1 MKKEGRSGGE
11 ASHGGGLPSAA
22 GRAAAPLCYNPAVP
36 AKIPPVPPFG
46 RRFPAGYQ
54 KKYRIETDS
63 LGPVKVPAGALYGAQ
78 TQRGYENFE
87 VSGFRAYP
95 EFVAA
100 YVRIKKA
107 AAQAALQTGGMPKRT
122 ARALMRACDEI
133 LSGKHR
139 EHFVIDAFQAG
150 AGTSFNMNVNEVLAN
165 RALELVGK
173 KRGDYGAV
181 SPNDHAN
188 FGQSTNDTFPTAMRL
203 ACLERT
209 ARLAP
214 IVESLAAAFGQK
226 ARQWK
231 GVLKSGRTHLQDA
244 VPITLGQ
251 EFHAY
256 GTALRK
262 CAGRLRAAAE
272 ECREIP
278 LGGNA
283 LGTGINTPPRFR
295 PLAVR
300 NLSKYT
306 GEKLRVARD
315 PREAIQ
321 SQRPIGAVSS
331 ALKELAVELSR
342 IASDL
347 RLLSSGP
354 TAGLGEIVLPPVQPG
369 SSIMP
374 GKVNP
379 VMAECLNMVC
389 FQVIGNDTA
398 VQLGVLHGQIDLNV
412 MMPGMIFA
420 ALMSFNLLVHFLPQ
434 FETRCVR
441 GVEADAQRCLGY
453 LEKNPSLA
461 TLLNPVIGY
470 EAAAEVAKQS
480 AREGRS
486 VLEIVREKKILSA
499 ARIREIF
506 SPGSLTGHLEKKGN

>member
-1 MKKEGRSGGE
+1 M
-11 ASHGGGLPSAA
+11 P
-22 GRAAAPLCYNPAVP
+22 V
-36 AKIPPVPPFG
+36 KIPSSPPFG
-46 RRFPAGYQ
+46 RRFPAGF
-54 KKYRIETDS
+54 KKNYRIERDS
-63 LGPVKVPAGALYGAQ
+63 LGPVKVPADALYGAQ

-87 VSGFRAYP
+87 VSGLTAYP
-95 EFVAA
+95 EFIAA
-100 YVRIKKA
+100 YVQIKKA
-107 AAQAALQTGGMPKRT
+107 AIQAALELGGMPKRT
-122 ARALMRACDEI
+122 ARAIVKACNEV
-133 LSGKHR
+133 LSGKYR
-139 EHFVIDAFQAG
+139 EHFVIDVFQAG

-165 RALELVGK
+165 RALELTGRK
-173 KRGDYGAV
+173 PGAYSAI

-203 ACLERT
+203 ACLDRT
-209 ARLAP
+209 ALLVP
-214 IVESLAAAFGQK
+214 IVESLAAAFGEK

-231 GVLKSGRTHLQDA
+231 AVLKSGRTHLQDA

-251 EFHAY
+251 EFRAY
-256 GTALRK
+256 GTALQK
-262 CAGRLRAAAE
+262 CAARLRAAAE

-295 PLAVR
+295 PLVIR

-306 GEKLRVARD
+306 GEKLRPAKD

-321 SQRPIGAVSS
+321 SQRSIGVVSG

-347 RLLSSGP
+347 RLLASGP
-354 TAGLGEIVLPPVQPG
+354 TAGLAEIALPPVQPG

-374 GKVNP
+374 GKINP

-398 VQLGVLHGQIDLNV
+398 VQLGVLHGQMDLNV

-420 ALMSFNLLVHFLPQ
+420 VLMSFNLLINFLPQ

-441 GVEADAQRCLGY
+441 GIEADAERCQGY

-461 TLLNPVIGY
+461 TLLNPFIGY
-470 EAAAEVAKQS
+470 AAAAEIAKQS
-480 AREGRS
+480 VREGRS
-486 VLEIVREKKILSA
+486 VLEIVREKKILTNAQIREVFSA
-499 ARIREIF
+499 AN
-506 SPGSLTGHLEKKGN
+506 LTGQLERKGN